1 MKQRK
6 IIHVDMDAFYVSVEI
21 RDKPELNG
29 KPVAV
34 GGKRGS
40 RGVLSTCNY
49 IAREYG
55 VHSAMPTSVAL
66 RKCPSLIL
74 MPGRMHVYKEISH
87 QIINIFERYTDL
99 IEPLSLDE
107 AYLDVS
113 ECTIHNGSATL
124 IAEDICNTI
133 FNELNL
139 TASAGVAPIKFLA
152 KVASDLNKP
161 NGIYTIPP
169 KDIDKFINDLPL
181 NKIPGIGK
189 VTYEKLCHDNL
200 INGHDI
206 KSSNEAF
213 LINKYGKLGMLLWNR
228 CHGIDDREVVTSRE
242 RKSVGVERTFPE
254 DISDIS
260 ILNEILKNRLLP
272 ELYRRA
278 AKHVKE
284 QRISKIGVK
293 VKFSDFQ
300 QTTKE
305 FAIDSIDEVVLSELL
320 TIAIERGHGKR
331 VRLLGVH
338 IGLTSH
344 KNEVEQIS
352 FEW

>member
-1 MKQRK
+1 MNQRK

-21 RDKPELNG
+21 RDNPELKG

-34 GGKRGS
+34 GGERTS

-66 RKCPSLIL
+66 RKCPDLIL
-74 MPGRMHVYKEISH
+74 MSGRMDVYKDISSK
-87 QIINIFERYTDL
+87 IRNIFERYTDL

-113 ECTIHNGSATL
+113 ECSLHDGSATL
-124 IAEDICNTI
+124 IAKEICNTI
-133 FNELNL
+133 FEELNL

-161 NGIYTIPP
+161 SGIYTIPP
-169 KDIDKFINDLPL
+169 KDVDKFINEMPL

-189 VTYEKLCHDNL
+189 VTYEKLCNDDL
-200 INGHDI
+200 KIGQDI

-213 LINKYGKLGMLLWNR
+213 LINKYGKLGLLLWNR
-228 CHGIDDREVVTSRE
+228 CHGVVTSRE
-242 RKSVGVERTFPE
+242 RKSVGVERTFPK

-260 ILNEILKNRLLP
+260 MLHEILKNKLLP
-272 ELYRRA
+272 ELHRRA
-278 AKHVKE
+278 SKHIKD
-284 QRISKIGVK
+284 RGISKIGVK

-305 FAIDSIDEVVLSELL
+305 FSIDRIDEVVLSELL
-320 TIAIERGHGKR
+320 TTAIARGNGKK

-338 IGLTSH
+338 IGLSSQ
-344 KNEVEQIS
+344 KSEVEQIS
-352 FEW
+352 FDW

>member
-1 MKQRK
+1 MRK
-6 IIHVDMDAFYVSVEI
+6 IIHIDMDAFYVSVEI
-21 RDKPELNG
+21 RDNPDLKG

-34 GGKRGS
+34 GGKKTS

-66 RKCPSLIL
+66 RKCPNLIL
-74 MPGRMHVYKEISH
+74 MPGRMDVYKDISSK
-87 QIINIFERYTDL
+87 IRNIFERYTDL

-113 ECTIHNGSATL
+113 ECTLHNGSATL
-124 IAEDICNTI
+124 IAKEICNTI
-133 FNELNL
+133 FDELSL

-169 KDIDKFINDLPL
+169 KDIDKFIDDMPL

-189 VTYEKLCHDNL
+189 VTYKKLCNDDL
-200 INGHDI
+200 KIGRDI

-213 LINKYGKLGMLLWNR
+213 LISKYGKLGLLLWNK
-228 CHGIDDREVVTSRE
+228 CHGVDNREVVTTRE
-242 RKSVGVERTFPE
+242 RKSVGVERTFSE

-260 ILNEILKNRLLP
+260 MLHEILKNKLLP
-272 ELYRRA
+272 ELKKRA
-278 AKHVKE
+278 FKHIKD
-284 QRISKIGVK
+284 RDISKIGVK
-293 VKFSDFQ
+293 VKFSDFH

-305 FAIDSIDEVVLSELL
+305 FSIDKIDEVVFSELL
-320 TIAIERGHGKR
+320 KAAIARGNGKK

-338 IGLTSH
+338 IGISSQ
-344 KNEVEQIS
+344 KSEVKQIS